1 MKISLNWLKEYVN
14 LQNVPSEEIISKLN
28 MCGLEVEDEVNQIEI
43 YKDFIVAFVKEKKKH
58 PNADKL
64 SLCTVDTGK
73 ELLEVICGAPNVDAG
88 QKVVFA
94 PIGTLIPK
102 GNFRIT
108 KAKIRGIESSGMICA
123 EDELE
128 LGDDHSGIMILDDS
142 LTQGTPITEALNLN
156 DVILEIAITPNRPD
170 ALSHIGVARDLAALF
185 NIDLNIPEI
194 KLVES
199 QKNISEFASVEI
211 EDEVNCPRYSA
222 KVLRGVTVKESPEW
236 LKKKLTNIGLR
247 PINNIVD
254 VTNYIMYQT
263 GQPLHAFDL
272 DKLQSKKIV
281 VRSTKAETNFLT
293 LDSKERHLPAGTL
306 LICDG
311 EKPVAIAGVMG
322 GENSEIN
329 NSTKNI
335 LIESAYFNTS
345 SIRKTSKALV
355 LSTDASYRFERGID
369 PAGTLYSAERA
380 SQLMFELAGG
390 EIAEGSIDV
399 YPKKIEKKI
408 ADLRFNRL
416 EKILGY
422 KISNEKVFDILSK
435 LGIEIVNKNEE
446 KIGCKVPT
454 YRPDIER
461 EIDLIEEIARIN
473 GYENIPTVSRINILL
488 GEKIDESKYTDDLRN
503 IATSLGFFEMINNP
517 LQSEKTAALIG
528 NKIPVLNPQSA
539 DMAFLR
545 TSLIPGALTVVSNNI
560 NAGEKDL
567 SLFEIGNVFSKRES
581 IVEIKNFD
589 DLREQQEIIFLV

>member
-1 MKISLNWLKEYVN
+1 MKISLNWLKEFVN

-73 ELLEVICGAPNVDAG
+73 ELLEVICGAPNVDTG

-185 NIDLNIPEI
+185 NIDLKIPEI

-199 QKNISEFASVEI
+199 QKSISEFASVEI
-211 EDEVNCPRYSA
+211 EDEVNCPRYST

-254 VTNYIMYQT
+254 VTIILCM
-263 GQPLHAFDL
+263 
-272 DKLQSKKIV
+272 
-281 VRSTKAETNFLT
+281 
-293 LDSKERHLPAGTL
+293 
-306 LICDG
+306 
-311 EKPVAIAGVMG
+311 KPVSLFMHL
-322 GENSEIN
+322 
-329 NSTKNI
+329 I
-335 LIESAYFNTS
+335 LINF
-345 SIRKTSKALV
+345 IVKKLLLKALK
-355 LSTDASYRFERGID
+355 LKQFFLHSILKKDTCRRE
-369 PAGTLYSAERA
+369 LY
-380 SQLMFELAGG
+380 
-390 EIAEGSIDV
+390 
-399 YPKKIEKKI
+399 
-408 ADLRFNRL
+408 
-416 EKILGY
+416 
-422 KISNEKVFDILSK
+422 
-435 LGIEIVNKNEE
+435 
-446 KIGCKVPT
+446 
-454 YRPDIER
+454 
-461 EIDLIEEIARIN
+461 
-473 GYENIPTVSRINILL
+473 
-488 GEKIDESKYTDDLRN
+488 
-503 IATSLGFFEMINNP
+503 
-517 LQSEKTAALIG
+517 
-528 NKIPVLNPQSA
+528 
-539 DMAFLR
+539 
-545 TSLIPGALTVVSNNI
+545 
-560 NAGEKDL
+560 
-567 SLFEIGNVFSKRES
+567 
-581 IVEIKNFD
+581 
-589 DLREQQEIIFLV
+589 